1 MELRPTA
8 AGDLETILGWVENNQ
23 EMVMWSG
30 LTFTWPLEY
39 GQLARYLD
47 NPNRTYWSAVDT
59 AAKPRSTEAGG
70 VRGPFS
76 DRLAV
81 VGVE

>member
-1 MELRPTA
+1 MMYPLVRDLA
-8 AGDLETILGWVENNQ
+8 AAEIPVTVTCRLLGF
-23 EMVMWSG
+23 S
-30 LTFTWPLEY
+30 
-39 GQLARYLD
+39 
-47 NPNRTYWSAVDT
+47 
-59 AAKPRSTEAGG
+59 KPRSTEAGG